1 MRSHPSAVGT
11 VVAIVPRERDL
22 SIQIVDRSLTKLVN
36 WINGDTLVVINVV
49 MRVEIKTSHG
59 ATRSAR
65 FGVKRWTIERD
76 LNNRDDIL

>member
-11 VVAIVPRERDL
+11 VVAMVPRERERDL

-76 LNNRDDIL
+76 LNSSF